1 MAPPL
6 PWNENVNRLEA
17 EELVQRF
24 GRLWPT
30 RCENADCNKRFP
42 RSFYKDQ
49 VCSQGSNIRRFR
61 CGGCKSTF
69 KVQKMLETL
78 RVVSRDPAKAE
89 RVVRR
94 NAEAYRREATTG
106 VLINVVH
113 PTTHAVCSVDNMEL
127 PAPQDG
133 ASMDHAEHP
142 ATQDGA
148 SADHAVH
155 PATEDG
161 ASVDHAEHPATQDG
175 ASADHNGTPW
185 HLIGHSL
192 LSDTESVHEL
202 DDYDSGTMVISS
214 TPLQPALGTQISRL
228 GSPLTQ
234 QHRHSQYPHWSPD
247 SLQPSQSVANM
258 DTDVRGTPIQ
268 TVALASGSTL
278 PAFQSSPLRA
288 GQELSHTHSSSPRP
302 SSVALGKRRRAET
315 PESTEPDS
323 QSFPPGADQ
332 ELSRQHMSPPRLSS
346 AALGI
351 RRHAEG
357 CMEETT
363 CQKEQPQRTEGQPL
377 FREQAVELFTA
388 QLAQLEARLEVQLA
402 TQLQA
407 VIQAE
412 VTELFRLQRESNQAP
427 LTAEADSR
435 PPVIPATRVQA
446 GLAKPVRVRIDSVRP
461 RQAQPASPRSHSAA
475 RSPAAVSAV
484 ASQSNSPAKARTKAT
499 VNAGAARQG
508 PSKAQMDIV
517 KSMKPPR
524 PFRARKTAAEAAR
537 PTIAPVRVYFS
548 GVQSGPLKVFK
559 AKLRGL
565 RICTSLIYNISFVGK
580 SISGAGPS
588 LPLQPSFPS
597 SVYAKNHHV
606 LARFHPDFSWRYE
619 RVDPSV
625 WTDTDHSLMS
635 CKFTPRDIHD
645 TGTTDECYRI
655 SLKYLEL
662 KAVRSLCCGYYM
674 ELANQFDK
682 FIMDTVSRVRR
693 LSDARSLDGVS
704 LQDRQAVVDH
714 LDDCLSS
721 AILTAAEEACGSY
734 VPSVIRTTPD
744 KLSDSLSS
752 VPKMNDAIRIFK
764 RACRSQVVAL
774 KSRDPTIS
782 PVADVVSHYRSVFT
796 QPDPRF
802 LPAARSPYR
811 GISFEPDPGLDDMF
825 TKDNMQAIWKKYP
838 TNASGGE
845 DGIHVQLL
853 RALQGTELPE
863 HIAGLFRICCLL
875 GVTPSSWNV
884 SVINPIPKTEGAT
897 TIDKFRPIS
906 LTLMIRRT
914 FEKFFLGHLLES
926 DASKLH
932 HTQAGFH
939 ENPRASAQ
947 ILSLVDALF
956 VGTSTKVIVNGRQT
970 ESIPLSRG
978 LLQGSILSPLLFD
991 IFIDD
996 LAHKLNKDTPD
1007 PKKIPR
1013 ALLYADDITAGSH
1026 ALHHLQVTSNDLV
1039 DWCHEN
1045 GMTINLAK
1053 CGVVGLTHGDRDL
1066 VLRGIGPIPRV
1077 ECYNYL
1083 GFPYKSRGIDWAEHL
1098 KSMALKASKTLKFC
1112 EARGNSKWSA
1122 GLRLAL
1128 YRAFVRSRMEYG
1140 AGIMYHWIQNDS
1152 KSRTEHLKAIATVQD
1167 AALKW
1172 ILEFKDPTKVTHS
1185 FLALPTIYVRFSD
1198 LACLLTDHFIGM
1210 DGNNPARTLRD
1221 VLFGNVGR
1229 NKDRILPKCHKHPDR
1244 LLYQNYLARL
1254 RREEKVDSLKVWLRK
1269 RFLDECFR
1277 TLRLCK
1283 YFEPQM
1289 RTRGIGPVT
1298 AIYFKSLRLRKNAIA
1313 WHLNKFACGARCSE
1327 CNNIFHQTHVVDCGW
1342 QEKAP

>member
-1 MAPPL
+1 
-6 PWNENVNRLEA
+6 
-17 EELVQRF
+17 
-24 GRLWPT
+24 
-30 RCENADCNKRFP
+30 
-42 RSFYKDQ
+42 
-49 VCSQGSNIRRFR
+49 
-61 CGGCKSTF
+61 
-69 KVQKMLETL
+69 
-78 RVVSRDPAKAE
+78 
-89 RVVRR
+89 
-94 NAEAYRREATTG
+94 
-106 VLINVVH
+106 
-113 PTTHAVCSVDNMEL
+113 MEL

-484 ASQSNSPAKARTKAT
+484 ASQSIRLPKQEPRQQLTLVLLAK
-499 VNAGAARQG
+499 VL
-508 PSKAQMDIV
+508 
-517 KSMKPPR
+517 
-524 PFRARKTAAEAAR
+524 
-537 PTIAPVRVYFS
+537 
-548 GVQSGPLKVFK
+548 SGPLKVFK

-580 SISGAGPS
+580 SMCEFLVDAAYRAKFIESMKSFTFRHLPNYDPAVPQDPNVTEETAELLRGAYIRRLETTASTTNRDFVRDDFLSMLAAADPTAPTSATDLPDLSGP
-588 LPLQPSFPS
+588 
-597 SVYAKNHHV
+597 
-606 LARFHPDFSWRYE
+606 
-619 RVDPSV
+619 
-625 WTDTDHSLMS
+625 M
-635 CKFTPRDIHD
+635 D
-645 TGTTDECYRI
+645 TGTVAATASASSGLVETDIPLTGAASEAASAAMDI
-655 SLKYLEL
+655 DPPLAATATASDSEL
-662 KAVRSLCCGYYM
+662 V
-674 ELANQFDK
+674 
-682 FIMDTVSRVRR
+682 DT
-693 LSDARSLDGVS
+693 
-704 LQDRQAVVDH
+704 H
-714 LDDCLSS
+714 
-721 AILTAAEEACGSY
+721 THPAAEDTA
-734 VPSVIRTTPD
+734 V
-744 KLSDSLSS
+744 L
-752 VPKMNDAIRIFK
+752 
-764 RACRSQVVAL
+764 
-774 KSRDPTIS
+774 
-782 PVADVVSHYRSVFT
+782 
-796 QPDPRF
+796 
-802 LPAARSPYR
+802 
-811 GISFEPDPGLDDMF
+811 
-825 TKDNMQAIWKKYP
+825 
-838 TNASGGE
+838 
-845 DGIHVQLL
+845 
-853 RALQGTELPE
+853 
-863 HIAGLFRICCLL
+863 
-875 GVTPSSWNV
+875 
-884 SVINPIPKTEGAT
+884 
-897 TIDKFRPIS
+897 
-906 LTLMIRRT
+906 
-914 FEKFFLGHLLES
+914 LGHLLES

-932 HTQAGFH
+932 HTQAGFRNGFSTLTH
-939 ENPRASAQ
+939 ALVADDCAIRGQKYRVFYDFAQAYDTVPVPLLLSKMKTRGASAQ

-1342 QEKAP
+1342 QEKLLDRAPPKVVATFLALPPLAPNKCRPNFVDFLLKERHLASLAEAFGWLEFWMRPRENYDV